1 MMALMNGLSN
11 YFSPIFTI
19 LFIQVQILR
28 AYYIR
33 QFHEKKSLKYGG
45 FGAIFFRKIL
55 CMSHI
60 ELLLLL
66 TSGKNSPPPPL
77 QNKKN

>member
-19 LFIQVQILR
+19 PFIQVQILR

-33 QFHEKKSLKYGG
+33 QFHEKNSLKYVG
-45 FGAIFFRKIL
+45 FGAIFFRKIV

-66 TSGKNSPPPPL
+66 TSGKNPPPPPPK
-77 QNKKN
+77 QKN

>member
-1 MMALMNGLSN
+1 MMALVNGLSN

-33 QFHEKKSLKYGG
+33 QFHEKKFLKMV
-45 FGAIFFRKIL
+45 ALVQFFSEK
-55 CMSHI
+55 SFV
-60 ELLLLL
+60 
-66 TSGKNSPPPPL
+66 
-77 QNKKN
+77 